1 VSITRDTRPVDPIDQ
16 AQRIKLNDLA
26 QALRSTHSTLLEVVK
41 KDYESKHGAI
51 KGPFAYFQ
59 LVTNDPV
66 FQWLRPLSGMM
77 ASLDD
82 LLDNKRD
89 LKPADAVQIKLEV
102 ERLFEFSEESHEFA
116 MHFHARAKLELE
128 VKARHSELEQAL
140 QSLIDF

>member
-1 VSITRDTRPVDPIDQ
+1 M
-16 AQRIKLNDLA
+16 KLNDLA

-41 KDYESKHGAI
+41 KDYESMHGVI

-89 LKPADAVQIKLEV
+89 LKPADAVQVKLDV
-102 ERLFEFSEESHEFA
+102 ESLFLSTSSNEFA
-116 MHFHARAKLELE
+116 TNFHARVKLERE
-128 VKARHSELEQAL
+128 VEIRLSELENAL
-140 QSLIDF
+140 LSLSELS

>member
-41 KDYESKHGAI
+41 KEYEAAHGTI

-89 LKPADAVQIKLEV
+89 LKPSDAEQIKLEV
-102 ERLFEFSEESHEFA
+102 EQLFKFAKGSETFA
-116 MHFHARAKLELE
+116 TQFHAREKLESEIKTRHAE
-128 VKARHSELEQAL
+128 VRKAL
-140 QSLIDF
+140 QDLTD